1 MLDVSKDDFS
11 SEAEAL
17 AKIAEMGW
25 NPLVRDTVLA
35 EDEPLH
41 WHDFESVVFI
51 ISGTMRLAD
60 EEGAVTEVNAGSWFQ
75 GKPRRLH
82 RELAG
87 SNYRVVFGFKNKLS
101 EFTMP
106 INKDPALLSLG

>member
-1 MLDVSKDDFS
+1 MLDISKDYFS
-11 SEAEAL
+11 TEAEAL

-25 NPLVRDTVLA
+25 NPLVRDTVLT

-51 ISGTMRLAD
+51 ISGVMRLAD
-60 EEGAVTEVNAGSWFQ
+60 EEGEVTEVKAGSWFQ

-87 SNYRVVFGFKNKLS
+87 SNYRVAFGFKDKLS

-106 INKDPALLSLG
+106 INKAPELLRIG